1 MEISQF
7 HAKYYAYLL
16 ANKTARGGVEK
27 IAATLSDSSVD
38 LNPHQIEAALFAL
51 KSPLSSGVILADEV
65 GLGKT
70 IEAGL
75 VIAQK
80 WHEGHKRIIVIAP
93 ASLRIQWSKEL
104 SNKFYLPTVIL
115 ERNFYDECTRKGVEN
130 PFIQDSIIITSYQF
144 ANLCAK
150 QISKV
155 NWDMAV
161 IDEAHRLKN
170 VYKPDSVIAKNIKN
184 CLSNCFKVL
193 LTATPL
199 QNSILELYGLIS
211 FIDDYTFGDAETY
224 RSNFINQKTEKQ
236 YDDLE
241 KRLKKVC
248 IRTLRKQV
256 LEYIR
261 YTNRIPITQEFT
273 PNPEE
278 QELYKKV
285 TAYLQNDCIAI
296 SKSAKHLIST
306 MLWKMLASSSFA
318 IAATLEKFI
327 SRLKA
332 MEQATL
338 EDVEYS
344 DEIIVKPKNQKLS
357 VKDKDRLTNEIRQLQ
372 EIVALAKTI
381 KSNAKGDA
389 LLYVI
394 DKGFTKLKE
403 LGAPQKIVIFTESRR
418 TQEYLYSLLKDKYGN
433 SVLLYHGEMSSSER
447 DDVETSFAEKG
458 KILIATEAAAEGLD
472 LQFCCCLAN
481 YDLPWNPQR
490 IEQRIGRL
498 HRYGQKYDVVVINLL
513 NQGNEA
519 DKRVFEI
526 LSYKFNLFEGIFGA
540 SDSVL
545 GIVDSVNFEQRINY
559 IYNRCRTAEEIDAA
573 FNALQ
578 KELDGAIN
586 DKMQDMRRKLI
597 ENFDEEVIARLKMD
611 NEKNTKYM
619 DKFDTIFW
627 EVTKF
632 ALKKY
637 ATFDDKNKT
646 FTLLKNHFYD
656 SKHGYKRFNSEY
668 EFSKSAPLSTRY
680 RIKGSLAQTLLYD
693 IMHLQYIYSGIV
705 TFDLSGHVGKI
716 RDLEALKGKSGSLSL
731 YLLDIYSAY
740 RHSELLFVG
749 NTDDGQPLNHN
760 QLKRLF
766 DLSVVNDNDKFLNYK
781 ELDAINEQH
790 EKLLSTE
797 KDNLRSTF
805 EMQNN
810 DYFNEESEKLHKWAD
825 DVCQGL
831 EKSMKELDKQISEL
845 QLSKM
850 KAHKLA
856 DKIALEK
863 KIGELNNKRADL
875 RMNLYAKQ
883 DEINTKRD
891 ELIKQAEKKLEI
903 KIKEE
908 KLFVIRWKVV

>member
-344 DEIIVKPKNQKLS
+344 DEIL
-357 VKDKDRLTNEIRQLQ
+357 
-372 EIVALAKTI
+372 
-381 KSNAKGDA
+381 
-389 LLYVI
+389 
-394 DKGFTKLKE
+394 
-403 LGAPQKIVIFTESRR
+403 
-418 TQEYLYSLLKDKYGN
+418 
-433 SVLLYHGEMSSSER
+433 
-447 DDVETSFAEKG
+447 
-458 KILIATEAAAEGLD
+458 
-472 LQFCCCLAN
+472 C
-481 YDLPWNPQR
+481 
-490 IEQRIGRL
+490 
-498 HRYGQKYDVVVINLL
+498 
-513 NQGNEA
+513 
-519 DKRVFEI
+519 
-526 LSYKFNLFEGIFGA
+526 SYIP
-540 SDSVL
+540 
-545 GIVDSVNFEQRINY
+545 
-559 IYNRCRTAEEIDAA
+559 NR
-573 FNALQ
+573 
-578 KELDGAIN
+578 
-586 DKMQDMRRKLI
+586 
-597 ENFDEEVIARLKMD
+597 
-611 NEKNTKYM
+611 
-619 DKFDTIFW
+619 
-627 EVTKF
+627 
-632 ALKKY
+632 
-637 ATFDDKNKT
+637 
-646 FTLLKNHFYD
+646 
-656 SKHGYKRFNSEY
+656 
-668 EFSKSAPLSTRY
+668 
-680 RIKGSLAQTLLYD
+680 
-693 IMHLQYIYSGIV
+693 
-705 TFDLSGHVGKI
+705 
-716 RDLEALKGKSGSLSL
+716 
-731 YLLDIYSAY
+731 
-740 RHSELLFVG
+740 
-749 NTDDGQPLNHN
+749 
-760 QLKRLF
+760 
-766 DLSVVNDNDKFLNYK
+766 
-781 ELDAINEQH
+781 
-790 EKLLSTE
+790 
-797 KDNLRSTF
+797 
-805 EMQNN
+805 
-810 DYFNEESEKLHKWAD
+810 
-825 DVCQGL
+825 
-831 EKSMKELDKQISEL
+831 
-845 QLSKM
+845 
-850 KAHKLA
+850 
-856 DKIALEK
+856 
-863 KIGELNNKRADL
+863 
-875 RMNLYAKQ
+875 
-883 DEINTKRD
+883 
-891 ELIKQAEKKLEI
+891 
-903 KIKEE
+903 
-908 KLFVIRWKVV
+908 